1 MVTAVLLF
9 SLVGACSSAHR
20 NNTNSDTT
28 TTTAPSPSTSTTTTT
43 VATTGAGTS
52 ITAVTY
58 DTSIGNGVDANGF
71 ADLPLRS
78 GAKRFFVNSAAGSDG
93 NSCSSAQSASAP
105 KATLASAMSCLTSGQ
120 GDQILIAQGTSYTAG
135 LNNISGFGGYSPMY
149 PTVIQSYD
157 PADPTN
163 EAKYGRATGGAR
175 PVLNTGGTV
184 QQNLLMGGGTSGK
197 YFVVRGLEFNPGA
210 NVPLAEIRMLP
221 NTSGTPDYIL
231 FENDIFRYTMLN
243 LDNTASAGKVKAT
256 KFIVRN
262 SSLYGEWG
270 DHSQGVY
277 VANVNGTT
285 LEDNV
290 WWHNGWKPGA
300 SRNDPQNS
308 GGSSIFNHPIYAQ
321 SDTINTVV
329 RRNVFIDTA
338 TDGGNL
344 KGGGTYTQNLV
355 IRCANAFAFGSGNS
369 YSVDAPNGVVI
380 EGAYN
385 AVIGSNI
392 VNSTSGAVGWGVHTN
407 NGRQGSS
414 AVHHN
419 VFALNDQSTGYALL
433 ADASADVTYNVALP
447 NYTDFHDNVSY
458 RWNPSGQTTA
468 FASNPLVHAT
478 ATNNLWDDPSSGTN
492 INNGG
497 HVFANAY
504 TETSLLN
511 ALGYATETSFVN
523 DVINN
528 PEKHVQRQG
537 VLLMLK
543 GYGID
548 ISAMSW

>member
-1 MVTAVLLF
+1 
-9 SLVGACSSAHR
+9 
-20 NNTNSDTT
+20 
-28 TTTAPSPSTSTTTTT
+28 
-43 VATTGAGTS
+43 
-52 ITAVTY
+52 VTY

-78 GAKRFFVNSAAGSDG
+78 GAKRIFVNSSTGSDN
-93 NSCSSAQSASAP
+93 NSCTAAEAASAP
-105 KATLASAMSCLTSGQ
+105 KATLASATGCLTGGE

-135 LNNISGFGGYSPMY
+135 LNNISGAGGYSPMY

-157 PADPTN
+157 PADPAN
-163 EAKYGRATGGAR
+163 EAKYGRASGSNR

-184 QQNLLMGGGTSGK
+184 AQNFLMGGGTSGK
-197 YFVVRGLEFNPGA
+197 YFAVRGLDFNPGSG
-210 NVPLAEIRMLP
+210 VQLAEIRILP
-221 NTSGTPDYIL
+221 NTYGTPDYIL
-231 FENDIFRYTMLN
+231 FENDIFRYTMLGY
-243 LDNTASAGKVKAT
+243 DNTASAGGVRAR

-262 SSLYGEWG
+262 SSFYGEWG
-270 DHSQGVY
+270 DHSQGLY
-277 VANVNGTT
+277 VANVDGTT
-285 LEDNV
+285 LEDDI

-300 SRNDPQNS
+300 SRDDPQSS
-308 GGSSIFNHPIYAQ
+308 GGASFFNHPIYAQ
-321 SDTINTVV
+321 DDTRNTLV

-392 VNSTSGAVGWGVHTN
+392 VNSSSGAIGWGIHTN
-407 NGRQGSS
+407 NGMQGNS

-419 VFALNDQSTGYALL
+419 VLAMNDQSTGYALM
-433 ADASADVTYNVALP
+433 ADASSDVTYNVALP

-458 RWNPSGQTTA
+458 KWNPAGQSTQ
-468 FASNPLVHAT
+468 FMASSLLHAT
-478 ATNNLWDDPSSGTN
+478 AENNIWDDPSLATNTN
-492 INNGG
+492 ISS
-497 HVFANAY
+497 HTFPNAY
-504 TETSLLN
+504 TETSLLA
-511 ALGYATETSFVN
+511 ALGYADETSFIN

-537 VLLMLK
+537 VLLMLN
-543 GYGID
+543 GYGVD
-548 ISAMSW
+548 TSAMKW